1 MEKFKYGPL
10 IYNTVEDENDS
21 GNYWWP
27 GLAPVGY
34 DEIGIPI
41 DAKGLQCLPIDCPVH
56 PSYRIQNPVFVE
68 ILNDYLPS
76 ISEWKKW
83 LEDNFIEASDDQI
96 KRLILK
102 WYSKQRNKSHNFY
115 MLQEVVNSL
124 DEMVEKV
131 WQQEENNL

>member
-10 IYNTVEDENDS
+10 VYNTVEDEDDS

-27 GLAPVGY
+27 GLPPVGY
-34 DEIGIPI
+34 DETGVPI
-41 DAKGLQCLPIDCPVH
+41 DSKGLQCLPLHSPVH
-56 PSYRIQNPVFVE
+56 PNYKIESPVFVD

-83 LEDNFIEASDDQI
+83 LEDNFIEANDDQI

-102 WYSKQRNKSHNFY
+102 WYSKQNSKSRNFY
-115 MLQEVVNSL
+115 MLQQVVNSL